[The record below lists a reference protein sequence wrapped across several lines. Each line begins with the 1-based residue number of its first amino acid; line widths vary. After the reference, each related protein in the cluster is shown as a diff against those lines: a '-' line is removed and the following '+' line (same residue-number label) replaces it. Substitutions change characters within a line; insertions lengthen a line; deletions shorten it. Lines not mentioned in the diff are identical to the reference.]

1 MNNTDKKVISF
12 VKGKL
17 LDAGFS
23 LSKWDLKEIPVEEEV
38 YTFQNLDDT
47 VEFSAFVTD
56 GKITLGYDDL
66 DDKGFLIDKEAY
78 TIQEAIENKKM
89 EKQEYHHGHDNYP
102 TIFEQM
108 DDNTLHEIIK
118 FSEKEK
124 KELDDLYGKLVK
136 SSISDVYETMCA
148 LLKSSNY
155 PALNTYV
162 DNSLITEVDL
172 LNLFYK
178 LLPIEVVKGESKK

>member
-1 MNNTDKKVISF
+1 MNNTDKKVLSF

-17 LDAGFS
+17 LAAGFS

-47 VEFSAFVTD
+47 VEFSVLVTD

-102 TIFEQM
+102 TIFEQL
-108 DDNTLHEIIK
+108 DDNAPHEIIK
-118 FSEKEK
+118 FSEEEK
-124 KELDDLYGKLVK
+124 KEFDDLYVKLVK
-136 SSISDVYETMCA
+136 FSTSDVYENICA
-148 LLKSSNY
+148 LLESNNY
-155 PALNTYV
+155 PALKSYV
-162 DNSLITEVDL
+162 AGSFAKEVDL

-178 LLPIEVVKGESKK
+178 FLPIEVAKGEIKK